1 MITSFEKNSVKLGKI
16 VALSTASLHCRKNG
30 RVMWTKE
37 KSFWVFLKDLSKAF
51 DCLLHDLLVFK
62 MYAYEF
68 NARAL
73 RLVKDYLSNYM
84 QRIIFE
90 KEYSSWKEIQY
101 GIPEDSMLGAIFF
114 KASLCDL
121 FFIIKSTLEITP
133 QFIRQL
139 IISLTFFK
147 IQKTL
152 QRSIFKL
159 FANNQMQGN
168 GCKCNVLLST
178 NVKIVIKI
186 DSTEIENSQS
196 KKLLGVTT
204 KSTKFRGIIYIWP
217 NNNICRQAKAQLAA
231 LSRVTLFMNFNQKK

>member
-90 KEYSSWKEIQY
+90 KEYSSWKKFN
-101 GIPEDSMLGAIFF
+101 MAF
-114 KASLCDL
+114 
-121 FFIIKSTLEITP
+121 
-133 QFIRQL
+133 
-139 IISLTFFK
+139 
-147 IQKTL
+147 QKTL
-152 QRSIFKL
+152 CLVQYF
-159 FANNQMQGN
+159 
-168 GCKCNVLLST
+168 
-178 NVKIVIKI
+178 
-186 DSTEIENSQS
+186 S
-196 KKLLGVTT
+196 KPVYVTCF
-204 KSTKFRGIIYIWP
+204 S
-217 NNNICRQAKAQLAA
+217 
-231 LSRVTLFMNFNQKK
+231 S